1 MHLTIKKQTNNPVEK
16 WAENINRH
24 LYTEN
29 MQTANKH
36 IKRCSTSLQEMQINS
51 KLQWAI
57 PLHWS
62 VYWLLYLE
70 ILLNSLVVTA
80 LWWCLYNLFIMY
92 KCHLQTQH
100 FFFPLCTLMLFISFS
115 CLIAVAKICQNYVQK
130 HQFFG
135 AQFSLK
141 SKSHIH
147 TWLLEKTIALTS
159 RNFLTN

>member
-1 MHLTIKKQTNNPVEK
+1 MQLTIKKQTNNPVEK

-36 IKRCSTSLQEMQINS
+36 IKRCSTSVQEMQINS

-100 FFFPLCTLMLFISFS
+100 FFFPLCLWCFLFLF
-115 CLIAVAKICQNYVQK
+115 LAWLLWLRFAKIMFK
-130 HQFFG
+130 SIS
-135 AQFSLK
+135 SLGL
-141 SKSHIH
+141 S
-147 TWLLEKTIALTS
+147 
-159 RNFLTN
+159 FL